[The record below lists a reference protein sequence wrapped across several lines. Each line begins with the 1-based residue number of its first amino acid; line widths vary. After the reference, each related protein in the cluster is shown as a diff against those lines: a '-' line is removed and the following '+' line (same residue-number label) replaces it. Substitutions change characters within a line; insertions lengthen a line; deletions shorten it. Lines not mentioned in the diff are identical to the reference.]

1 MYQTEKNGWWKHW
14 DFILLDLICL
24 QISYIIAFMIRHGM
38 IMPYRWYE
46 YRNMGLII
54 ALIELCAS
62 FFLENYKN
70 IVRRGYFEE
79 LKKTTQQI
87 TVVVAIVLIYL
98 FFTKSSDTYSRSVF
112 IQMWLFA
119 ILFTYVVRWSR
130 KLFVRKKMKNQAFLD
145 NIIVVSSLENI
156 KNTISSLTEKDY
168 KGFCIKGIILLD
180 RCEEK
185 EIMEIPV
192 LATGEAGVKAIEES
206 IVDQVFI
213 AGNRKNPIVQK
224 ILSACEEMGITTHY
238 DLGKYFKKV
247 QNTIIEEF
255 AGHIVLTSSIKFA
268 DARQIF
274 AKRVID
280 IVGSLIGIILTG
292 ILTIFIAPV
301 IYCQSPGP
309 IFFSQIRVGKGGR
322 KFKIYKFRS
331 MYMDA
336 EERKKELMSQNRMK
350 DGMMFKVDF
359 DTRVIGNKILPS
371 GKKKKGIGNFLRV
384 TNLDEF
390 PQFFNVLKGDMSL
403 VGTRPPTIDE
413 WEKYELH
420 HRARLAI
427 KPGITGMWQVSG
439 RSNITDFE
447 EVVKLDTEY
456 IRNWSMAL
464 DFRILAKTF
473 LAVIKK
479 EGSI

>member
-359 DTRVIGNKILPS
+359 DTS
-371 GKKKKGIGNFLRV
+371 
-384 TNLDEF
+384 
-390 PQFFNVLKGDMSL
+390 VL
-403 VGTRPPTIDE
+403 T
-413 WEKYELH
+413 
-420 HRARLAI
+420 
-427 KPGITGMWQVSG
+427 
-439 RSNITDFE
+439 
-447 EVVKLDTEY
+447 
-456 IRNWSMAL
+456 
-464 DFRILAKTF
+464 
-473 LAVIKK
+473 
-479 EGSI
+479 